1 MKKYLVLTFFLL
13 TFCHQ
18 LFAAGIVIQYSG
30 GYMTFDNSESKIAF
44 TRMNNAGYV
53 GASLGRQ
60 AYFFL
65 GPSYQIWSEEHTPTA
80 GGNTEEV
87 SMTEFGAT
95 LMVYFNKKQNWK
107 LEATYCPKVS
117 GERTVSGTEEEIS
130 GSSYQVSLGYH
141 AEITERFVLGGKL
154 SYHGINLDQK
164 IVSNTSSEISET
176 YTQIVPKLEIVLRF

>member
-1 MKKYLVLTFFLL
+1 MNKYYSFIVFSLL
-13 TFCHQ
+13 FC
-18 LFAAGIVIQYSG
+18 FKSFSAGIVIQYSG
-30 GYMTFDNSESKIAF
+30 GYMSFDNSESKIAF
-44 TRMNNAGYV
+44 TRMNNAGYI

-65 GPSYQIWSEEHTPTA
+65 GPSYQMWSESHTPTS

-95 LMVYFNKKQNWK
+95 LMVYFNKNQNWK
-107 LEATYCPKVS
+107 FEGTFCPKIT
-117 GERTVSGTEEEIS
+117 GTRTVSGTEEEVS

-141 AEITERFVLGGKL
+141 AEITERFVLGGKI
-154 SYHGINLDQK
+154 SYHGVNLAQK

-176 YTQIVPKLEIVLRF
+176 YTQIVPKLEIVLRY